1 MKLGVSAEAH
11 PGLGARLAL
20 ITAARLLFLLVLVG
34 ALAFLYLRGS
44 LAAYPSSM
52 RVVFGTFAMGFGLTV
67 VYAALLRI
75 GRHVERVAY
84 AQLVFDQLTWTAI
97 VWVSGGVSSGA
108 TSLYGLTCVLG
119 AILVGVRGAILAAAT
134 GVGFYAM
141 LAVGFATHLISAP
154 HDQPGYLTSFDV
166 GAYPLLMNGLGV
178 VAVAVLAG
186 YLAERLRATGGA
198 LAEATRR
205 YTEAEQLAQLGR
217 LASWLAHEIRN
228 PLGSI
233 RGSIEMLRE
242 SPALGEED
250 RVLCAIVEKETA
262 RLNDLVGDMLDLS
275 RSRKPVP
282 AAVDVAAL
290 AQDVVA
296 LAARSAASN
305 VKVEYVGPSSA
316 IARCDAAQ
324 MRQVAWNLVRNA
336 LQAGPAG
343 SAVTVHVEKLD
354 GHVVLSVRDRGP
366 GIQEQ
371 DAKRIFD
378 TFYTTR
384 THGAGIG
391 LAVVK
396 KIIDDHASMGAT
408 IAVEEGDGGR
418 GACFRVT
425 LRADVTG
432 LRMDVAPTALR
443 A

>member
-1 MKLGVSAEAH
+1 MKLGVSAEAQ
-11 PGLGARLAL
+11 PGLAARLAW
-20 ITAARLLFLLVLVG
+20 ITAARLLFLLLLVG
-34 ALAFLYLRGS
+34 ALSFFYLRGG
-44 LAAYPSSM
+44 LASYPDSM
-52 RVVFGTFAMGFGLTV
+52 RVIFVTFGMGFGLTV
-67 VYAALLRI
+67 VYAALLRM
-75 GRHVERVAY
+75 GGQTERVAY
-84 AQLVFDQLTWTAI
+84 AQLVFDQVTWTAI

-119 AILVGVRGAILAAAT
+119 AILVGVRGAILAAVA
-134 GVGFYAM
+134 GVGLYAM
-141 LAVGFATHLISAP
+141 LAIGFATHLVLPP
-154 HDQPGYLTSFDV
+154 HDQPEYLGHI
-166 GAYPLLMNGLGV
+166 GAYPLLVNGLGV
-178 VAVAVLAG
+178 VTVAVLAG
-186 YLAERLRATGGA
+186 YLAERLRTTGGA

-205 YTEAEQLAQLGR
+205 YTEAEQLAHLGR

-242 SPALGEED
+242 SAALGEEE
-250 RVLCAIVEKETA
+250 RALCGIVEKETA

-275 RSRKPVP
+275 RSRKPV
-282 AAVDVAAL
+282 AEAVDIAAL

-296 LAARSAASN
+296 LATRSSS
-305 VKVEYVGPSSA
+305 VTVSYDGPSSA
-316 IARCDAAQ
+316 IARCDGAQ

-336 LQAGPAG
+336 LQAAPSG
-343 SAVTVHVEKLD
+343 SSVTVHVEKSD
-354 GHVVLSVRDRGP
+354 GRVVFSVRDRGP
-366 GIQEQ
+366 GIEQ
-371 DAKRIFD
+371 KDAERIFD

-396 KIIDDHASMGAT
+396 KIIDDHAAMGAT

-432 LRMDVAPTALR
+432 LRTSLAPKALR